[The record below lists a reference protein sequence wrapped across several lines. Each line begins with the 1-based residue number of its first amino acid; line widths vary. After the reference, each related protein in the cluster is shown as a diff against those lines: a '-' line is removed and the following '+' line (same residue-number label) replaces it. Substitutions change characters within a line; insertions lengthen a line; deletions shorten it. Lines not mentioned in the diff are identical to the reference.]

1 MLAENYFSDDSDLKL
16 IFDRLVDWS
25 EIVPA
30 YEGAE
35 FFDFKRFQES
45 GDDRF
50 ALAPGSVDEA
60 LELYQSTLEA
70 LGEFWGKEVSQLSNE
85 LDRSGVSYGDGAVRF
100 APEAVSLYEKFR
112 DTGLMPY
119 AIPREAGGLGL
130 PASLWAFYSM
140 VMSRADVSFCM
151 TVNLLNLAQIV
162 GRYGTPEQIERF
174 AAPAAAGE
182 TLFAMA
188 LTEPDFGSDL
198 SNVRTTATKQADGSY
213 VLNGTKRFITQGCG
227 LGPYPAVMLTLARTG
242 QPGARGL
249 SAFLVSSKDVSVAG
263 VERKMGIHAS
273 PTCEIVFENTP
284 GELIGTEGQGLT
296 KFTIGMTNFMRLG
309 CAAGGA
315 GGAACALHESLKYA
329 REREQFGRAIQ
340 EIPIVGEM
348 LDRMRRETNAMRLF
362 SLETARAVDLS
373 QPEQIRLEKDGK
385 SDREIR
391 RNENIRTWL
400 SLSAL
405 FTSLSKYYCSEQG
418 VECASIGIQVHGGA
432 GYTEDYDV
440 ARLFRDSRINTIYEG
455 TSQLHIGIASGA
467 IVAGMASD
475 GFLRKYF
482 EEIWQE
488 LGEAGA
494 GNSTGSSGAFLN
506 DLRGMLD
513 EALPHYRDIPG
524 GLRERFAQ
532 DLVDMT
538 ARYMCSLL
546 YERAVHRLGTD
557 APAHWLADAPAFHL
571 DSAAQAGASLYR
583 IRNASVARAG
593 QVPAEATTAAS

>member
-1 MLAENYFSDDSDLKL
+1 MIAENYFSDDADLKL

-25 EIVPA
+25 AVVPA

-35 FFDFKRFQES
+35 FFEHKQYAES
-45 GDDRF
+45 GDERF
-50 ALAPGSVDEA
+50 ALAPGSVEEA
-60 LELYQSTLEA
+60 LELYSSTLEA
-70 LGEFWGKEVSQLSNE
+70 LGEFWGKEVSQHSNE
-85 LDRSGVSYGDGAVRF
+85 LDKAGVSYGGDGKVNFDPQAIR
-100 APEAVSLYEKFR
+100 LYETFR

-130 PASLWAFYSM
+130 PASMWAFYSM
-140 VMSRADVSFCM
+140 VMSRGDVSFCM

-188 LTEPDFGSDL
+188 LTEPDYGSDL
-198 SNVRTTATKQADGSY
+198 SNVRTTATKQEDGSY

-227 LGPYPAVMLTLARTG
+227 LGPYPSIMLTLARTG

-249 SAFLVSSKDVSVAG
+249 STFLVNSKDVNVAG
-263 VERKMGIHAS
+263 LEKKMGIHAS

-315 GGAACALHESLKYA
+315 GAGAGSLQESLKYA
-329 REREQFGRAIQ
+329 REREQFGKQIQ

-348 LDRMRRETNAMRLF
+348 LDTLRRETNAMRLF
-362 SLETARAVDLS
+362 ALETAYAVDKS
-373 QPEQIRLEKDGK
+373 QPEQIRLEKSGK
-385 SDREIR
+385 TDREIR
-391 RNENIRTWL
+391 KNEDIRAWL

-405 FTSLSKYYCSEQG
+405 FTSLSKYYCSEKG
-418 VECASIGIQVHGGA
+418 VECASIAVQIHGGA

-440 ARLFRDSRINTIYEG
+440 SRFFRDSRINTIYEG

-467 IVAGMASD
+467 IVAGMAAD
-475 GFLRKYF
+475 GFLRRYF
-482 EEIWQE
+482 ESVWQE
-488 LGEAGA
+488 IDAQA
-494 GNSTGSSGAFLN
+494 PDFLR
-506 DLRGMLD
+506 DMKAMLD
-513 EALPHYRDIPG
+513 EALPLYRDIPG
-524 GLRERFAQ
+524 GLRERYAQ
-532 DLVDMT
+532 ALVDLT

-546 YERAVHRLGTD
+546 YERALVRLEQSGGAPDHWESD
-557 APAHWLADAPAFHL
+557 ARAFQL
-571 DSAAQAGASLYR
+571 DSAAQVGACLYR
-583 IRNASVARAG
+583 IRHA
-593 QVPAEATTAAS
+593 TAARPAFEKKAAAAAG